1 MTKATYEAPLG
12 SGQYPAIV
20 DDVQDVEGEYGPQVQ
35 FDFTVQNNG
44 GGVGRQIRMWASNKL
59 SKKSKLYRIASHF
72 EDPEKVKKDGWD
84 PFSLKGRRVL
94 LLIVNEDDQDRV
106 VDVSPA

>member
-1 MTKATYEAPLG
+1 MTKAMYEAPLG

-59 SKKSKLYRIASHF
+59 SKKSKLYRIASKF
-72 EDPEKVKKDGWD
+72 EDPDKIKKDGWD
-84 PFSLKGRRVL
+84 PFTLKGKTVL
-94 LLIVNEDDQDRV
+94 LLVVNEDDQDRV